1 MTPITLLAGAMAGG
15 GRMSR
20 RGDLTLVHLNS
31 CSFAT
36 TAVDLLQAENWARAR
51 HSRGNPHRD
60 RMAFVE
66 RFETVLARNGAG
78 VATKGSRPI
87 LQGIV
92 KTMKANGMQMEEWS
106 IPINLDEGVEI
117 RKKVLPAGRG
127 DPAGSRP
134 RP

>member
-1 MTPITLLAGAMAGG
+1 MTPLTLLAGAMSGG

-66 RFETVLARNGAG
+66 RFETILARNGAG
-78 VATKGSRPI
+78 VTTKGSRPI

-92 KTMKANGMQMEEWS
+92 KSMKANGLQMEEWS
-106 IPINLDEGVEI
+106 IPMNLYESMEI
-117 RKKVLPAGRG
+117 QKKDKPAT
-127 DPAGSRP
+127 PAR
-134 RP
+134 

>member
-1 MTPITLLAGAMAGG
+1 MTPLTLLAGAMSGG

-66 RFETVLARNGAG
+66 RFETILARNGAG
-78 VATKGSRPI
+78 VTTKGSRSI

-92 KTMKANGMQMEEWS
+92 KSMKANGLQMDEWS
-106 IPINLDEGVEI
+106 IPMNLDESMEI
-117 RKKVLPAGRG
+117 QKKDKPAV
-127 DPAGSRP
+127 PAK
-134 RP
+134 

>member
-1 MTPITLLAGAMAGG
+1 MTPITLLAGAMCGG

-78 VATKGSRPI
+78 VATRGSRPI

-92 KTMKANGMQMEEWS
+92 KSIKANGLQMEEWS
-106 IPINLDEGVEI
+106 IPMNLDESMEI
-117 RKKVLPAGRG
+117 QKREKPVARG
-127 DPAGSRP
+127 N
-134 RP
+134 